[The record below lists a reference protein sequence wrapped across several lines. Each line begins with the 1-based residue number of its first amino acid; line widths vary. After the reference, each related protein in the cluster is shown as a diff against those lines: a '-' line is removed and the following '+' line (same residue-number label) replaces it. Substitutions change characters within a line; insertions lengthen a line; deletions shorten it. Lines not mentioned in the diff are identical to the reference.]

1 MGINNLSDG
10 DFDTVD
16 GNQKSGDSPVD
27 MVVYPSIYK
36 VLYMPG
42 GAGVFPSTVF
52 KPSGE
57 YTNSYS
63 DTNMF
68 GGYQNPRSE
77 WVDSLFQ
84 F

>member
-1 MGINNLSDG
+1 MFIPFEASYNLSDG

-16 GNQKSGDSPVD
+16 GSFEIRRFTSWWQ
-27 MVVYPSIYK
+27 VVYPNIYK

-42 GAGVFPSTVF
+42 SAGFFPSTVF

-63 DTNMF
+63 DT
-68 GGYQNPRSE
+68 RKAASA
-77 WVDSLFQ
+77 
-84 F
+84 